1 MTQSLGFEVAL
12 EESYEAGI
20 ERVTE
25 ALSKEG
31 FGVLTRI
38 DVRTTL
44 RQKLGKEFRPYV
56 ILGACNP
63 ELAHRS
69 LSRNAEVGLM
79 LPCNVTVEAAD
90 GGGSVVRIADPA
102 MLLSAGGLGDDPA
115 LADVAKDA
123 EARLRRVARALG
135 GAA

>member
-1 MTQSLGFEVAL
+1 MTQSLGFEVSL
-12 EESYEAGI
+12 KESYEAGM

-38 DVRTTL
+38 DVRSTL
-44 RQKLGKEFRPYV
+44 REKLGKEFRPYA

-69 LSRNAEVGLM
+69 LSRNAEVGLL
-79 LPCNVTVEAAD
+79 LPCNVTVEAAE
-90 GGGSVVRIADPA
+90 GGGSTVRIVDPA
-102 MLLSAGGLGDDPA
+102 LLLSAGGLGDDPA

-123 EARLRRVARALG
+123 EARLRRVVKALG
-135 GAA
+135 GSV